1 MLGMVDWFDVKR
13 GYGFIMADD
22 GNDYFVHYSNIKGDG
37 FRKLKEFDEVEFE
50 PSKNEK
56 GFIALNVEKQEVE
69 YKIEDDPNYQLV
81 TKIYDEFGVK
91 IPMIE
96 WIWMEEEELEQYY
109 DELKK
114 NKITDFSD

>member
-1 MLGMVDWFDVKR
+1 
-13 GYGFIMADD
+13 MADD